1 MKTCTIP
8 DIQSLM
14 DDQAYFNSFVY
25 TPADEAV
32 KQLELRKGNWEIQ
45 QYIQNNLPEGFPA
58 AFAGQKNAIIGR
70 QLATPNFE
78 MMKFFNE
85 AEKLNGFKKTVIV
98 MHQDKFTPGNN
109 QTKYH
114 LGKLVFSNEE
124 NWQQCINTKSIM
136 SVDFNTNA
144 GKKFSDVNTVWG
156 QGLVEFHKELL
167 EISPLGQE
175 GSNKLHQFEGSDWLK
190 KLGNNAKEY
199 YPKLLALFLQNGILF
214 ENFLLKEKG
223 ESAFTKEVFLTAFIH
238 IIKETGFKPLIVS
251 FLPLETE
258 GSNFWNYYPAEYLS
272 YTSNKMKMQEIAMA
286 IKRVAA

>member
-32 KQLELRKGNWEIQ
+32 KQLELRQGNQAIQ
-45 QYIQNNLPEGFPA
+45 EYIHHNLPEGFPA
-58 AFAGQKNAIIGR
+58 AFAGNKNAIIGR

-78 MMKFFNE
+78 MMKFFEE

-114 LGKLVFSNEE
+114 LGKLVFSNEH
-124 NWQQCINTKSIM
+124 NWQHCNNTKSIM

-144 GKKFSDVNTVWG
+144 GKKFSEVSTVWG

-190 KLGNNAKEY
+190 TLGNNAKEY

-258 GSNFWNYYPAEYLS
+258 GSNFWNYYPGEYFG
-272 YTSNKMKMQEIAMA
+272 YTSNKMKMAEMAMA